1 MRATDK
7 RHRPIYM
14 TAAMAMTVL
23 LAATVLLAQDNP
35 ELSRQAAEQ
44 GDAEAQYNLGF
55 MYAEGRGVSKDEA
68 EAVRWYRLAAD
79 QGLAGAQHVLAAMYA
94 DGRGVSKDEAEAVRW
109 YRLAADQGY
118 AKAQYTLGVMYAD
131 GLGVPKDEAE
141 AVRWYRLA
149 ADQGLAGAQGDLKD
163 SVLAHMWFNIAGANG
178 NASAREYRDI
188 LERDMTRDEI
198 SRAIELARTCM
209 TSDYKDC
216 KP

>member
-44 GDAEAQYNLGF
+44 GDAEAQFNLGA
-55 MYAEGRGVSKDEA
+55 MYALGEGVLKDEA
-68 EAVRWYRLAAD
+68 EAVRWCRLAAE
-79 QGLAGAQHVLAAMYA
+79 QGLALAQNFLGNMYA
-94 DGRGVSKDEAEAVRW
+94 LGRGVRKDYVH
-109 YRLAADQGY
+109 
-118 AKAQYTLGVMYAD
+118 
-131 GLGVPKDEAE
+131 
-141 AVRWYRLA
+141 
-149 ADQGLAGAQGDLKD
+149 
-163 SVLAHMWFNIAGANG
+163 AHMWLNIASTNGAKQ
-178 NASAREYRDI
+178 ARESRDL
-188 LERDMTRDEI
+188 LEDDGGMTRDEI

-216 KP
+216 KPESERKPTPQPEEGP